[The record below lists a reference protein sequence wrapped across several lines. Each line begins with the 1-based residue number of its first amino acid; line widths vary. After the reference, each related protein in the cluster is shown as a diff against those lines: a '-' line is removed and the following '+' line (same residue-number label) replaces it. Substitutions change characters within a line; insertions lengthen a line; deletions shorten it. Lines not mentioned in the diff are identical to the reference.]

1 MCRWFA
7 YISNT
12 EPTLLEDILVRP
24 QHALT
29 KQVNDH
35 YLPYLFHH
43 IPGETQKQEEA
54 EIKLRNILNNTDGT
68 GVGFYSWTRDEYG
81 EATGAR
87 PMIYKTIQPPS
98 NDANFQSLCANTSAL
113 CVLAHIRMATS
124 AVHMFNNHPFAFG
137 RHLFMH
143 NGSVSNFTDIRRDMA
158 ALMSPKAHAAVQ
170 GSTDSEHVAGL
181 YMTYLGEDW
190 EKKYPLAEM
199 KRALD
204 KAIGTV
210 LRLQRKLLPKEKA
223 AEANSLNLCTTD
235 GDQLVAVRFRNHPV
249 EQPPSL
255 YYSTKA
261 GATLNRKYPDH
272 PDGEAGELN
281 SDVGDG
287 FKGSK
292 MKNTEDHGEHVIIAS
307 EPSTYKEE
315 DWNLIDKNTAIM
327 VDENMKVTLEPVHVD
342 AETEEI
348 SM

>member
-12 EPTLLEDILVRP
+12 EPCLLEDILIRP

-35 YLPYLFHH
+35 YLPHLFHH
-43 IPGETQKQEEA
+43 MPGETQKQEQA
-54 EIKLRNILNNTDGT
+54 EIKLRNILHNTDGT
-68 GVGFYSWTRDEYG
+68 GVGFYSWVRDEYG
-81 EATGAR
+81 EAEGAR
-87 PMIYKTIQPPS
+87 PMIYKTIQPPG

-124 AVHMFNNHPFAFG
+124 AVHMYNNHPFAFG

-143 NGSVSNFTDIRRDMA
+143 NGTVANFTDIRREMT

-170 GSTDSEHVAGL
+170 GSTDSEHVAAL

-190 EKKYPLAEM
+190 ERKYPLQEM

-204 KAIGTV
+204 RAIGTV
-210 LRLQRKLLPKEKA
+210 LLLQKQLGPEKA
-223 AEANSLNLCTTD
+223 QANSLNLCTTD
-235 GDQLVAVRFRNHPV
+235 GDQLVAVRFRNHEV

-255 YYSTKA
+255 YYSTQA

-272 PDGEAGELN
+272 PNGEAALLN
-281 SDVGDG
+281 ADVENGIPAG
-287 FKGSK
+287 RK
-292 MKNTEDHGEHVIIAS
+292 TEEHGKHVIVAS
-307 EPSTYKEE
+307 EPTTYRQQ
-315 DWNLIDKNTAIM
+315 DWKLIGKNMAVM
-327 VDENMKVTLEPVHVD
+327 VDEDMNVTVEPVVL
-342 AETEEI
+342 
-348 SM
+348 